1 MQFNLRRTLHSTPV
15 RHREEVSSL
24 LQTTVAANADCHVG
38 CAGPRSTRSELV
50 KLNLKPALRP
60 MGIPTAIAPPSTN
73 QDYAPLGSNDGPAR
87 LPATARLGCGL
98 CVCCILI
105 GLGLGGVFAY
115 GALKPKTSLIDKV
128 VAPPPPPPYEFVP
141 LWGKLTRSGGS
152 GKLVAKRPIRKSSP
166 PPPLSRRRSPPP
178 PPPAAALPDSELVL
192 DILEHGTGE

>member
-1 MQFNLRRTLHSTPV
+1 MQFDLKRTLHSTPV

-38 CAGPRSTRSELV
+38 CAGPPSTRSELA

-60 MGIPTAIAPPSTN
+60 MGIPSAIAPPSTS
-73 QDYAPLGSNDGPAR
+73 QGYALLGSNDGPVK
-87 LPATARLGCGL
+87 LESTTRLGCGL

-105 GLGLGGVFAY
+105 VLGLGGVFAY
-115 GALKPKTSLIDKV
+115 GALKPKTSLIDDKV

-141 LWGKLTRSGGS
+141 IWGKITRSAGS
-152 GKLVAKRPIRKSSP
+152 GKLVAKRPTRHSSP

-178 PPPAAALPDSELVL
+178 PPLAAVPESELLL